1 MAFATI
7 NKPASYFNTVTYAGA
22 GGTQAVTGV
31 GFKPDFIWIKN
42 LSLTADHQ
50 NYDIIRGTGT
60 SGPLSVDST
69 DPQGFGTSVGLPA
82 QYGYL
87 STIGSDGFTVVA
99 GSVNGNF
106 VNSSGSNYASW
117 NWLAANS
124 TATNTSGSISSV
136 VSVNTTSGFSIVSY
150 TGSGSAATVGHGL
163 GVAPKIVII
172 KNRNSATN
180 WSFYSKALVDATGNN
195 ASDLILNGSNAD
207 LTDSSYF
214 NSTAPTSTVF
224 SIGSNSGVTG
234 SGNSI
239 IAYCFAEIKGY
250 SKFGTYTGNGST
262 DGTFVYTG
270 FKPAMVIQKSYDTA
284 YDWHIHDDVRDPYNV
299 VYHRQLI
306 NGTGAEATNINLM
319 DFCSNGFKLRT
330 TTATW
335 NGSGV
340 KFIYLAFAK
349 NPFVLTDGTPVT
361 AR

>member
-7 NKPASYFNTVTYAGA
+7 NKGSSYFNTVTYAGA
-22 GGTQAVTGV
+22 GGTKAVTGV
-31 GFKPDFIWIKN
+31 GFKPDFVWIKN
-42 LSLTADHQ
+42 LSITADHQ

-60 SGPLSVDST
+60 GAPLSVDST
-69 DPQGFGTSVGLPA
+69 DPQGFGVTVGLPS

-87 STIGSDGFTVVA
+87 STIGSDGFTAVA

-117 NWLAANS
+117 NWLASNTTTS
-124 TATNTSGSISSV
+124 NTAGSISSTI
-136 VSVNTTSGFSIVSY
+136 SVNTTSGFSIVSW
-150 TGSGSAATVGHGL
+150 TGTGATGTVGHGL
-163 GVAPKIVII
+163 GVAPKVIII
-172 KNRNSATN
+172 KNRDQGTGGWNWATYFA
-180 WSFYSKALVDATGNN
+180 SLGNTKDLSLN
-195 ASDLILNGSNAD
+195 RSDIQTTNG
-207 LTDSSYF
+207 F
-214 NSTAPTSTVF
+214 WNSTSPTSTVF
-224 SIGSNSGVTG
+224 SISSNGVINNSGNG
-234 SGNSI
+234 I

-270 FKPAMVIQKSYDTA
+270 FKPAVVIQKSYDTA
-284 YDWHIHDDVRDPYNV
+284 YDWHIHDNKRDPYNV
-299 VYHRQLI
+299 VNHRQI
-306 NGTGAEATNINLM
+306 VNGTGAEATNINLM
-319 DFCSNGFKLRT
+319 DFTSNGFKLRT

-340 KFIYLAFAK
+340 NFIYMAFAE

>member
-1 MAFATI
+1 MAYATI
-7 NKPASYFNTVTYAGA
+7 NKPNLYFNTVTYAGA

-42 LSLTADHQ
+42 LSITADHQ

-60 SGPLSVDST
+60 GAPLSVDST
-69 DPQGFGTSVGLPA
+69 DPQGFGVTVGSPS

-87 STIGSDGFTVVA
+87 STLGSDGFTVVA
-99 GSVNGNF
+99 GSSNGNF
-106 VNSSGSNYASW
+106 VNTSGNNFVSW
-117 NWLAANS
+117 NWLASNTTTS
-124 TATNTSGSISSV
+124 NTAGSISST
-136 VSVNTTSGFSIVSY
+136 VSVNTTSGFSIVGW
-150 TGSGSAATVGHGL
+150 TGTGATATVGHGL
-163 GVAPKIVII
+163 GVAPKVIII
-172 KNRNSATN
+172 KNRDQGTGGWNWATYFA
-180 WSFYSKALVDATGNN
+180 SLGNTKDLSLN
-195 ASDLILNGSNAD
+195 RSDIQTTNG
-207 LTDSSYF
+207 F
-214 NSTAPTSTVF
+214 WNSTSPTSTVF
-224 SIGSNSGVTG
+224 SISSNGVINNSGNG
-234 SGNSI
+234 I

-299 VYHRQLI
+299 VNHRQLI

-340 KFIYLAFAK
+340 NFIYMAFAE
-349 NPFVLTDGTPVT
+349 NPLVGTNNVPTT